1 MITKSIM
8 VTYPGF
14 QRLPKGVKQMLLA
27 SESHF
32 FDGANGARD
41 PRPAVFAGLFDGMGE
56 IQRAVQTLNP
66 SKLSDGI
73 MNGAQFYKTI
83 VDGMTASPSREQAL
97 CGEP

>member
-14 QRLPKGVKQMLLA
+14 QTLPKGVKQMLLA

-32 FDGANGARD
+32 FDAANGARD
-41 PRPAVFAGLFDGMGE
+41 PRPAAFTGIVEGMGE
-56 IQRAVQTLNP
+56 LQRAVRTLNP
-66 SKLSDGI
+66 RKLSDGI

-83 VDGMTASPSREQAL
+83 MDGINAPLSKV
-97 CGEP
+97 

>member
-8 VTYPGF
+8 VTYPDF
-14 QRLPKGVKQMLLA
+14 QALPKGVKQMLLA

-32 FDGANGARD
+32 FDAASGTRD
-41 PRPAVFAGLFDGMGE
+41 PRPAVFAGLVGGVSE

-66 SKLSDGI
+66 RKLSDGI

-83 VDGMTASPSREQAL
+83 MTKGL
-97 CGEP
+97 T